1 MTAMRPYL
9 AIIKDSFREALA
21 SRVLWVLLA
30 LITVTLLGIAPL
42 TYREQATVGL
52 RERDV
57 EAWPLMVEKLRDASQ
72 SLVMTPAKRVWSLL
86 DEEGKKA
93 VREFKKLPPQPNLR
107 DVREMQRSGKVLF
120 KSLDKAVRRDD
131 FYDAEAWKDAPVS
144 RELKELQKTPY
155 EKLSSQD
162 RLRENRMLMEAA
174 FPDLISSSSSTSLVF
189 RYAIWNLGQPFPIRK
204 QQFVEALFKQLPW
217 LIDKGILSLGLLIAV
232 LVTAPIIP
240 QMLDAGSLHLLLS
253 KPIARPLLYISKF
266 LGGCAFVLAGLATA
280 DLLNALFL
288 RKSRSRDKRTTY
300 ESGETPIGGAWI
312 QFPLAF
318 YVFALL
324 FVAFDVDIVFI
335 LGWAVIFQQLGWFGF
350 AEISFFIL
358 TLAIGLVYAWRKG
371 VIRWI

>member
-1 MTAMRPYL
+1 
-9 AIIKDSFREALA
+9 
-21 SRVLWVLLA
+21 VV
-30 LITVTLLGIAPL
+30 
-42 TYREQATVGL
+42 ATG
-52 RERDV
+52 
-57 EAWPLMVEKLRDASQ
+57 
-72 SLVMTPAKRVWSLL
+72 
-86 DEEGKKA
+86 
-93 VREFKKLPPQPNLR
+93 
-107 DVREMQRSGKVLF
+107 
-120 KSLDKAVRRDD
+120 
-131 FYDAEAWKDAPVS
+131 Y
-144 RELKELQKTPY
+144 
-155 EKLSSQD
+155 
-162 RLRENRMLMEAA
+162 
-174 FPDLISSSSSTSLVF
+174 
-189 RYAIWNLGQPFPIRK
+189 
-204 QQFVEALFKQLPW
+204 
-217 LIDKGILSLGLLIAV
+217 LIA
-232 LVTAPIIP
+232 
-240 QMLDAGSLHLLLS
+240 LLF
-253 KPIARPLLYISKF
+253 F